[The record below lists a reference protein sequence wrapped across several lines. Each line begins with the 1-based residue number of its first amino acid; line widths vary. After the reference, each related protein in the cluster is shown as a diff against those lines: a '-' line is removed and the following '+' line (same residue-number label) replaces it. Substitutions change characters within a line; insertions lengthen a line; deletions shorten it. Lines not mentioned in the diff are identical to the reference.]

1 MKKLTIYFLSKAML
15 NLSKSNNVHFKETAD
30 LINTILSTILYLQG
44 YTIEGFRKEVESLRV
59 EKEQLQ
65 DEIEKIKAVS
75 SSYSEETKDSNQ

>member
-15 NLSKSNNVHFKETAD
+15 NLSKSATVHYKETAD

-44 YTIEGFRKEVESLRV
+44 YAIEGFRKEVESLRL

-65 DEIEKIKAVS
+65 DEIEKAKEVLS
-75 SSYSEETKDSNQ
+75 STNKEIETLA